1 MLLNGYHQI
10 LADVKC
16 ALLSLLSPLPLLFS
30 SELTLKLMD
39 MGLLLTQ
46 DRADTEG
53 TSKPVS

>member
-1 MLLNGYHQI
+1 MLLNGYHQV
-10 LADVKC
+10 LANVKY

-30 SELTLKLMD
+30 SELTFKLMD

-46 DRADTEG
+46 DGADTEG